1 MISVT
6 RLTDSGPAIVNAEA
20 LRQHCNDEGPMLTG
34 IVRWPCNTLG
44 TDKRGSRHELSR
56 T

>member
-1 MISVT
+1 MIGVT
-6 RLTDSGPAIVNAEA
+6 RLTDSTP
-20 LRQHCNDEGPMLTG
+20 LG
-34 IVRWPCNTLG
+34 IVTKTWWPSDALG